1 MWATAEPQLVGF
13 VLTAGDSEAEAVAD
27 YTIPAV
33 GARLRLTY
41 TIFADGS
48 VRVSEAMTADPARKD
63 VAELMRFG
71 MAFETPEMFDAV
83 EYYGRGPMENYADR
97 AGAAFVG
104 RYTQRV
110 ADQFHMKYASPQESG
125 TRGGLRW
132 WRLTDPTGLGIE
144 ICSDRHLSA
153 SAIPYSIPQL
163 DNGSPEYVRH
173 PGDLVSDGRTHVNI
187 ESVQSGLGCVN
198 SWGRLPLPQ
207 YRLPYQDYVFNFV
220 LRPVTGGR

>member
-33 GARLRLTY
+33 GARLRLTN

-83 EYYGRGPMENYADR
+83 EYYGRGRWKTTPTAPAPPSWGVTRN
-97 AGAAFVG
+97 
-104 RYTQRV
+104 
-110 ADQFHMKYASPQESG
+110 ASPTS
-125 TRGGLRW
+125 
-132 WRLTDPTGLGIE
+132 
-144 ICSDRHLSA
+144 
-153 SAIPYSIPQL
+153 SI
-163 DNGSPEYVRH
+163 
-173 PGDLVSDGRTHVNI
+173 
-187 ESVQSGLGCVN
+187 
-198 SWGRLPLPQ
+198 
-207 YRLPYQDYVFNFV
+207 
-220 LRPVTGGR
+220 